1 MNYILIALL
10 VVWSFLGAFFYVS
23 NVDDIS
29 NIWKRQFARII
40 SGPLV
45 WITVIFFGIL
55 RYLSL
60 LDILYVGLVRWL
72 RKP

>member
-29 NIWKRQFARII
+29 NIWKRQVARII

-45 WITVIFFGIL
+45 WITLIFFGIL

>member
-29 NIWKRQFARII
+29 NIWKRQVARII

>member
-1 MNYILIALL
+1 MNYTLIALL

-23 NVDDIS
+23 HVDDIP
-29 NIWKRQFARII
+29 NRWKRQVARII

-45 WITVIFFGIL
+45 WVTVIFFSIL
-55 RYLSL
+55 RYISL